1 MHGVGTIAVEEPV
14 KVPSGAKCAT
24 SEGEKDMK
32 GDGTI
37 LRIVLRIVT
46 FGLSMLL
53 ETKEVKNEK
62 TQEFLKV
69 AKKKNSPNQN

>member
-1 MHGVGTIAVEEPV
+1 
-14 KVPSGAKCAT
+14 
-24 SEGEKDMK
+24 MK